1 MSRREKYPRPEA
13 IAGCRASISQGL
25 LNNDEGFCVQRQS
38 GFTLIELITVI
49 VILGVLAAFAVPR
62 FSGLET
68 QARVSAVNALAGSVR
83 SGAALAH
90 AIWLANG
97 AASNASVTM
106 EGSTVAMTF
115 SYPSALSTGIEAT
128 LQDITGFTGA
138 VASATYVFTFT
149 GAPTAASC
157 KVTYTPAASL
167 TAAPSVATTTGGC

>member
-1 MSRREKYPRPEA
+1 
-13 IAGCRASISQGL
+13 
-25 LNNDEGFCVQRQS
+25 
-38 GFTLIELITVI
+38 
-49 VILGVLAAFAVPR
+49 
-62 FSGLET
+62 
-68 QARVSAVNALAGSVR
+68 
-83 SGAALAH
+83 
-90 AIWLANG
+90 
-97 AASNASVTM
+97 M

-115 SYPSALSTGIEAT
+115 SYPSALATGIEAT